1 MDQLRSLSSES
12 NCFILYD
19 NILSTELEKRE
30 TVLKTWKL
38 YSHLLEKL
46 VPCELPDV
54 PPSRICALTWGPRWG
69 LCQRREATHHRPEPG
84 HSRVCLC
91 VHLCV
96 HVLMCA
102 RTCMHVPVCTPM
114 RTCLCARVSV
124 YTHVPVCACMCVH
137 VSVYTHVPV
146 CACMCVHVSVY
157 THVPVCVHA
166 GVCVSV
172 RRRVFVCACVC
183 MCMCTLCGLLFT
195 PFQLALEEPRGTPGN
210 QPLSAAFTFFR

>member
-1 MDQLRSLSSES
+1 M
-12 NCFILYD
+12 
-19 NILSTELEKRE
+19 
-30 TVLKTWKL
+30 
-38 YSHLLEKL
+38 
-46 VPCELPDV
+46 

-84 HSRVCLC
+84 YSRVCLC

-96 HVLMCA
+96 HVLMRAC
-102 RTCMHVPVCTPM
+102 TCMHVPVCTHM
-114 RTCLCARVSV
+114 RTCLCVR
-124 YTHVPVCACMCVH
+124 

-166 GVCVSV
+166 GVCMSV
-172 RRRVFVCACVC
+172 RRRVVVCACVC
-183 MCMCTLCGLLFT
+183 MCVCTLCGLLFT